1 MEQVTVV
8 ARLTD
13 DELLAHITSAR
24 RSVSKSSTRA
34 SGFEHLPDFE
44 LHTLM
49 WTASKRV
56 SVPVVV
62 GISEERED
70 GEPISGHEPCTS
82 DAAPSLSLAGPSEA
96 AACARAATAEAPPV
110 IDAQAAHKSRGAS
123 HAVAYELQRHANLQ
137 VALETL
143 KLRIDV
149 ICKSSSAISTFKF
162 CNGAP
167 CR

>member
-1 MEQVTVV
+1 MERLAHV

-13 DELLAHITSAR
+13 DELLAHINSAR
-24 RSVSKSSTRA
+24 RSVSRSSTTA
-34 SGFEHLPDFE
+34 SGYEHLLDFE

-49 WTASKRV
+49 RTASKRV
-56 SVPVVV
+56 PSKRVVV

-70 GEPISGHEPCTS
+70 GEPISGHDTCTS

-96 AACARAATAEAPPV
+96 AARARAATAEAPPV
-110 IDAQAAHKSRGAS
+110 IDAQVAHKSRGAS

-143 KLRIDV
+143 MQRIDV
-149 ICKSSSAISTFKF
+149 ICQSSSAISTF

>member
-1 MEQVTVV
+1 MERLAPV

-13 DELLAHITSAR
+13 DELLAHINSAR
-24 RSVSKSSTRA
+24 RSVSRSSTRA

-56 SVPVVV
+56 PVVV

-70 GEPISGHEPCTS
+70 GEPISGHGTCTS

-96 AACARAATAEAPPV
+96 AARGARAATAEAPPV
-110 IDAQAAHKSRGAS
+110 IDAQVAHKSRGAS

-143 KLRIDV
+143 MQRIDV
-149 ICKSSSAISTFKF
+149 ICQSSSAISTF